1 MLRAT
6 FLTALIGLALA
17 MSAPAFAQSPATGA
31 AHVNAKHKVVL
42 QVSDKDP
49 QKWHLALNNA
59 GNIQKDIGRDKV
71 DIELVANGPGVDMLK
86 MDPIVAQR
94 VHDALAANIKVVAC
108 ENTMRGHHLSKE
120 DILPEVGYVSSG
132 VVELMEKQEQGYAYL
147 RP

>member
-6 FLTALIGLALA
+6 FISTLFGLALA
-17 MSAPAFAQSPATGA
+17 MSGAAFAQSPANSA

-49 QKWHLALNNA
+49 QKWQLALNNA
-59 GNIQKDIGRDKV
+59 ANIQKDIGSDKV
-71 DIELVANGPGVDMLK
+71 DIELVAYGPGIDMLK
-86 MDPIVAQR
+86 MDSIVAQR
-94 VHDALAANIKVVAC
+94 VHDALGANIKVVAC

-120 DILPEVGYVSSG
+120 DMLPEVGYVSSG